1 MGASTR
7 LKGRMARWVAC
18 ASAALCALVGA
29 GGPAWANN
37 RPVPTPTASVSQAP
51 DTPLLP
57 GHVITIWVLIDMTIS
72 NVRTD
77 PAEDVFNMELTFNG
91 GWGGSQVITDE
102 ECQGLVNTFLSGAS
116 PDFFTHAQTVGDA
129 CQLDAYYT
137 GDAAHAFYSVDEGG
151 HTQVRAPMTY
161 LNQIA
166 SAFEDA
172 TIEQLDVRFLQINN
186 AHCNADATMKI
197 LDEPLS
203 VGHSSWCQWMV
214 RQGATIPTTDDPLLE
229 GDIEQTFFD
238 FGYGTVGPFTDLTLP
253 VNPFTLTP
261 TPTQAADDSSPA
273 SASSSP
279 RGLIIGVGATITVL
293 ALAGLAALIWALRAK
308 K

>member
-1 MGASTR
+1 
-7 LKGRMARWVAC
+7 MARWVAC

-186 AHCNADATMKI
+186 AHCNADATMESSMSHCPSATPAGVSGWCVKG
-197 LDEPLS
+197 PPS
-203 VGHSSWCQWMV
+203 PPQMTRSSKATSNKHSSTS
-214 RQGATIPTTDDPLLE
+214 ATAPSARSPT
-229 GDIEQTFFD
+229 
-238 FGYGTVGPFTDLTLP
+238 
-253 VNPFTLTP
+253 
-261 TPTQAADDSSPA
+261 
-273 SASSSP
+273 
-279 RGLIIGVGATITVL
+279 
-293 ALAGLAALIWALRAK
+293 
-308 K
+308 

>member
-1 MGASTR
+1 
-7 LKGRMARWVAC
+7 MARWVAC
-18 ASAALCALVGA
+18 ALAALCALVGA

-37 RPVPTPTASVSQAP
+37 RPVPTTTASVSQAP

-91 GWGGSQVITDE
+91 GWGGYQVITDE

-166 SAFEDA
+166 SAFETA
-172 TIEQLDVRFLQINN
+172 HFTRFEYRLTDIRN
-186 AHCNADATMKI
+186 AQCNASPSYSE
-197 LDEPLS
+197 LDKLLIDNVHMTTCVWNTEE
-203 VGHSSWCQWMV
+203 
-214 RQGATIPTTDDPLLE
+214 GATIPTTDDPLLE

-261 TPTQAADDSSPA
+261 TPTPTQAADDSSPA

-279 RGLIIGVGATITVL
+279 RGLIIGVGATTVL